1 MSRRAKIVCTLGPA
15 SSSPERL
22 AALVAA
28 GLDVARLNMSH
39 GTQAGHRQA
48 YQAVR
53 DASDTAGHSVGVLV
67 DLQGP
72 KIRLGTF
79 ATGPVRLS
87 VGQEFTITAEDVPG
101 DSSQVSTTY
110 RGLPDYVG
118 PGDRVLVDDGR
129 IALEVVEVRGATV
142 RTRVVVGGGR
152 GPPVRPRVVV
162 GGVVSDHKG
171 LNLPGVKVS
180 VPSLTAKDQADLRW
194 ALGLRAD
201 MIALSFVQGP
211 EDAGPAR
218 RIMEEVGISL
228 PLIAKIEK

>member
-1 MSRRAKIVCTLGPA
+1 
-15 SSSPERL
+15 
-22 AALVAA
+22 
-28 GLDVARLNMSH
+28 MSH

-87 VGQEFTITAEDVPG
+87 AGQEFTITAEDVPG

-110 RGLPDYVG
+110 RGLPDDVR

-129 IALEVVEVRGATV
+129 IVLEVVGVRDPAV
-142 RTRVVVGGGR
+142 RT
-152 GPPVRPRVVV
+152 RVVV

-228 PLIAKIEK
+228 PLIAKIEKPQAVQALPEVIEAFDGIMVARGDLGRLKRSRWRRSG